1 MLKISVIVPVYNVE
15 KFLPFCLESII
26 NQTYEDLEIILIDDG
41 STDTS
46 LSICNEYSKKDK
58 RIKVIHQENHGLSH
72 ARNVGIENS
81 SCDFLSFIDADDI
94 IAPYFYEYL
103 MNVMQK
109 NNADL
114 VQCSVVKIA
123 QDDVESYRFSDVIN
137 KNFHS
142 FDSVTALHYLHD
154 ENLQTCMES
163 IVTWNKLYKASL
175 FDNIRFPVGKIH
187 EDEFT
192 TYKLL
197 CKCNNVIHC
206 DAILYGYVQ
215 RKSSIMNQSFNLTRL
230 SCALEA
236 YDDYMVFFK
245 NEGLLDL
252 LEKCRRRYLRLLVKI
267 LSELE
272 DSEFYDKPLIR
283 KILKDKFDSLYI
295 PDSPDEPYIV
305 VPGNML
311 QSKLYYYHE
320 FCKLFNKS

>member
-15 KFLPFCLESII
+15 KFLPFCIESII
-26 NQTYEDLEIILIDDG
+26 NQTYKDLEIILIDDG

-46 LSICNEYSKKDK
+46 LAICNEYSKKDK

-72 ARNVGIENS
+72 ARNTGIENA
-81 SCDFLSFIDADDI
+81 SCDYLSFIDADDI
-94 IAPYFYEYL
+94 ISPYFYEYL
-103 MNVMQK
+103 MNLMQK
-109 NNADL
+109 NNVDI
-114 VQCSVVKIA
+114 VQCSVVKIN
-123 QDDVESYRFSDVIN
+123 QDDVANYHFSDTLN
-137 KNFHS
+137 KNFH
-142 FDSVTALHYLHD
+142 FLDSVTALHNLHD

-175 FDNIRFPVGKIH
+175 FDDIRFPVGKIH

-197 CKCNNVIHC
+197 CKCDSIVYC

-245 NEGLLDL
+245 DEGFFNL
-252 LEKCRRRYLRLLVKI
+252 LESCRRRYLRLLVKI

-272 DSEFYDKPLIR
+272 ASDFCDKPLIR
-283 KILKDKFDSLYI
+283 KILKDKFDSLYVPQNPAYMI
-295 PDSPDEPYIV
+295 I
-305 VPGNML
+305 PGNML

-320 FCKLFNKS
+320 FYKLLNEK